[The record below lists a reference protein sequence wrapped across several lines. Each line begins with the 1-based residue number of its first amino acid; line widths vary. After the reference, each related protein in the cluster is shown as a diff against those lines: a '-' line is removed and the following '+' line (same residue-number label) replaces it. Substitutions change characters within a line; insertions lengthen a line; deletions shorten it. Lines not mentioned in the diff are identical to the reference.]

1 MNRILKAI
9 RYAAEK
15 HEGQKRKN
23 NGRDYFTDH
32 CMRLLSYVA
41 CDPVLAGDEDAAIV
55 IICHDVVE
63 DCTEN
68 DTDTE
73 RVALYTEIE
82 SLFGQ
87 CVRIGVAALTDEYTT
102 KRYPELNR
110 RKRKD
115 KELER
120 QKKMSS
126 WLKRLKLYDRYA
138 NLQDMVEFGDNNTTY
153 ARESWHMGYH
163 LSDSDNF
170 SIAAKVL
177 TLSAEVE
184 VRGRA

>member
-41 CDPVLAGDEDAAIV
+41 CDSVLAGDEDAAIV

-68 DTDTE
+68 DTSGE
-73 RVALYTEIE
+73 REVLYFEIE
-82 SLFGQ
+82 ALFGQ
-87 CVRIGVAALTDEYTT
+87 SVRIGVAALTNEYTT

-110 RKRKD
+110 RQRKD

-120 QKKMSS
+120 QKKMNS
-126 WLKRLKLYDRYA
+126 WLKRLKLHDRYA
-138 NLQDMVEFGDNNTTY
+138 NLQDFVEAGDNNTTY
-153 ARESWHMGYH
+153 ARESWEMGYH

-170 SIAAKVL
+170 VNAARVMTLAAKM
-177 TLSAEVE
+177 
-184 VRGRA
+184 GRRHD

>member
-15 HEGQKRKN
+15 HKGQKRKD

-32 CMRLLSYVA
+32 CMRLLSHVA

-63 DCTEN
+63 DCTKNETN
-68 DTDTE
+68 DE
-73 RVALYTEIE
+73 RDALYTEIE
-82 SLFGQ
+82 ALFGQ
-87 CVRIGVAALTDEYTT
+87 HVRIGVAALTDEYTT
-102 KRYPELNR
+102 KRYQLWNR

-120 QKKMSS
+120 QKQISP
-126 WLKRLKLYDRYA
+126 WLKRLKLYDRQA
-138 NLQDMVEFGDNNTTY
+138 NLQDFAEAGDHNTTY
-153 ARESWHMGYH
+153 ARESWEMGYH
-163 LSDSDNF
+163 LSEAGNF
-170 SIAAKVL
+170 VNAAKVM
-177 TLSAEVE
+177 TLAAEM
-184 VRGRA
+184 RDGA